1 MLTET
6 PSDNP
11 ALEEAAES
19 ASVGASSLLP
29 DPRALFAIL
38 WRRLWIFLLVVAAVI
53 GAVVAYVTITPK
65 TYTAVA
71 AVQIEPRRGDPVQSR
86 DFAAPEQAPAS
97 DFIDT
102 QILVIDSPQV
112 AAGVV
117 RALKL
122 TEDPQFNAGMPPGDP
137 SDPQVE
143 QARVIAATQPLRNA
157 SVVRRAGA
165 TSIIEIAVTS
175 RSPVQAARIAN
186 EYARQ
191 YLIAIDNSKEQATK
205 EASVKVDSRLD
216 SLRQAAEQADAA
228 LQQYKIAHGLM
239 SAQGATMAEQENS
252 TLNQQIAAA
261 RAELAQRQGRLDA
274 ARKQLARGGGGDDV
288 TSALASGTIGA
299 LRQQEADS
307 SRTLA
312 QLHQR
317 YGDKH
322 PAIAQE
328 EQRLADVRRQI
339 QAEIDRIISSLQ
351 AEVNVAASGLASLT
365 ASQDQARGRL
375 ASNSAAQVGFLE
387 LERKSNAARTVYES
401 FLARSKGTAA
411 RDGIE
416 QPTATFS
423 SEATIP
429 NSPSAPNITL
439 AYLLGLIFALV
450 AGLVA
455 VAVVEFLDGGVSKRS
470 DIERR
475 LGARYLGAV
484 PDLDSTLDGMRATE
498 NPEDYIV
505 AHPMS
510 AFAEAL
516 RSLRTS
522 VTLRGNRRPRVIAI
536 TSALPREGKT
546 TTAVALART
555 LAMSGSSTVIVDC
568 DLRRRSSSQ
577 ILLGDRR
584 GLLPDVLLGKTPVAE
599 AFLPDPDT
607 GLMILGASE
616 TPSDGRDLLAP
627 DLVGQLLADLRERFD
642 YVILDTAP
650 VLGIADA
657 RAVAV
662 EADAVVLL
670 ARWRRTSLRA
680 VDSALDLLLDG
691 RAKVFGVALTQV
703 NIRKFGSVGAE
714 DLYGYH
720 KKFKGYYAN

>member
-1 MLTET
+1 VLTET
-6 PSDNP
+6 PPEDP
-11 ALEEAAES
+11 ALDEVAEPS
-19 ASVGASSLLP
+19 AVGASSLLP
-29 DPRALFAIL
+29 DPRNLLAIF
-38 WRRLWIFLLVVAAVI
+38 WRRLWIFLLIGAAVAA
-53 GAVVAYVTITPK
+53 AVAAYVMLTPK
-65 TYTAVA
+65 SYTAVA
-71 AVQIEPRRGDPVQSR
+71 GVQIEPRRGDPVQPNG
-86 DFAAPEQAPAS
+86 AAPPEQAPTS

-112 AAGVV
+112 AAAVV

-122 TEDPQFNAGMPPGDP
+122 TEDPQFGRGGTGES
-137 SDPQVE
+137 SDPVVE
-143 QARVIAATQPLRNA
+143 QARVLAATQALRNA

-165 TSIIEIAVTS
+165 TSMIEISVTS

-191 YLIAIDNSKEQATK
+191 YLVAIDNAK
-205 EASVKVDSRLD
+205 EAASRQASGKIDSRLD
-216 SLRQAAEQADAA
+216 NLRREAERADSD

-252 TLNQQIAAA
+252 TLNQQIASA
-261 RAELAQRQGRLDA
+261 RATLAERQGRLDA
-274 ARKQLARGGGGDDV
+274 ARKQLAKGGGGDDV

-317 YGDKH
+317 YGARH

-339 QAEIDRIISSLQ
+339 QLEIDRIISSLQ
-351 AEVNVAASGLASLT
+351 AEVNVAASGLSSLT
-365 ASQDQARGRL
+365 SSQKQARDRL
-375 ASNSAAQVGFLE
+375 AGNSAAQVGYME
-387 LERKSNAARTVYES
+387 LERKATAARTVYES
-401 FLARSKGTAA
+401 FLARSRGTAA

-423 SEATIP
+423 SEATVP
-429 NSPSAPNITL
+429 TAPSAPNIML
-439 AYLLGLIFALV
+439 AYILGTAFAII
-450 AGLVA
+450 AGLVGIA
-455 VAVVEFLDGGVSKRS
+455 LAEFLDGAISKRT
-470 DIERR
+470 DVERR

-484 PDLDSTLDGMRATE
+484 PDLGSTLDGLRVTE
-498 NPEDYIV
+498 SPEDYIV
-505 AHPMS
+505 SHPVS

-516 RSLRTS
+516 RSLRAS
-522 VTLRGNRRPRVIAI
+522 VTLRGKRRPKVIAI

-555 LAMSGSSTVIVDC
+555 LAIAGASTILVDC

-577 ILLGDRR
+577 ILLKGRE
-584 GLLPDVLLGKTPVAE
+584 GKLPDVLSRIVPVHQALLE
-599 AFLPDPDT
+599 DPDT
-607 GLMILGASE
+607 GLTFLGASD
-616 TPSDGRDLLAP
+616 TPSDGRDLLTP
-627 DLVGQLLADLRERFD
+627 DLIGRLVAELRNQFD

-657 RAVAV
+657 RSVAAA
-662 EADAVVLL
+662 ADAVVLL
-670 ARWRRTSLRA
+670 ARWRSTSMRA
-680 VDSALDLLLDG
+680 VDSALDLLIDG
-691 RAKVFGVALTQV
+691 GAKVYGIALTQV

-720 KKFKGYYAN
+720 KKFKGYYVN